1 MMKKE
6 FNPDGRQFVDRG
18 RGGVVGRAAEDGKFK
33 VPTLRNIA
41 LTAPNMH
48 NGYFTTLTGVV
59 DFYNTRDT
67 KPVCPQE
74 FVSDEQ
80 AIREGCWPRPE
91 VAENVNSDELG
102 NLGLNEQEVDDIVAF
117 MQTLTDGW
125 MPVKGH

>member
-1 MMKKE
+1 
-6 FNPDGRQFVDRG
+6 
-18 RGGVVGRAAEDGKFK
+18 
-33 VPTLRNIA
+33 
-41 LTAPNMH
+41 MH

-67 KPVCPQE
+67 KPICPQE